1 MLEAI
6 SFALRFINFSLVSII
21 LPSFVLW
28 NWAEDEAGMSSVQI
42 SKNMSFVY
50 LVFEYLM

>member
-6 SFALRFINFSLVSII
+6 SFALRFINFFLLSII
-21 LPSFVLW
+21 LPSFLLW
-28 NWAEDEAGMSSVQI
+28 NWAEDEAGMGLVQI

-50 LVFEYLM
+50 SVLEYLM